1 MPTKKSPAVTS
12 PPPPPPPPPAITQT
26 SQYPGAFG
34 LFKPS
39 SDAVRLAFVP
49 LLLIYVI
56 LFVIGVVVG
65 IIFGGNESVAT
76 TLSNILSIVF
86 QLFTTP
92 MIAFILLYAVRGTRK
107 ELRESFEYA
116 LQNIIRFFVA
126 NLLAG
131 LAILV
136 GLVFFIIPGI
146 LLAIKFS
153 MTNYLLIDNQK
164 MSGTEALSKSWDITT
179 GHMGKVFGIIGVSLL
194 MFLPII
200 TIVGIIATVIL
211 LVLYAAAIPVLYD
224 YILKS
229 NKPATK

>member
-1 MPTKKSPAVTS
+1 MPTKKSPAVT
-12 PPPPPPPPPAITQT
+12 PPPPPPATTQA

-39 SDAVRLAFVP
+39 SDAIRLAFVP
-49 LLLIYVI
+49 LFLIFI
-56 LFVIGVVVG
+56 ISVG
-65 IIFGGNESVAT
+65 IGMAIGFISGDNRDLANN
-76 TLSNILSIVF
+76 LSSIANFVVS
-86 QLFTTP
+86 LFTTP

-116 LQNIIRFFVA
+116 LQNIIRFLVA

-153 MTNYLLIDNQK
+153 MTNYLLIDNPK
-164 MSGTEALSKSWDITT
+164 MSGTEALSRSWGITT
-179 GHMGKVFGIIGVSLL
+179 GHVGKVFGIIGVSLL
-194 MFLPII
+194 MLLPTL

-211 LVLYAAAIPVLYD
+211 LVLYTAAIPVLYD
-224 YILKS
+224 YIIKN
-229 NKPATK
+229 NKPAIK